1 MATSLV
7 ASSLP
12 EFTDILNREFDS
24 EGLIFRGQ
32 RCDWP
37 LVPKLAR
44 VNLQPDETRIAIER
58 KLLNDLKLQ
67 GLPLCEIP
75 PTTDFE
81 WIAVG
86 QHYGLPTR
94 LLDWTTSALSAL
106 WFAISDPADGEA
118 SAIVHVMQTE
128 PDDFVTSRDR
138 SPFTLDRT
146 KLFRPRHIAKR
157 IVAQGGLFTIHR
169 TTSHGQ
175 FTPLQRESGFSNW
188 LWAIEIPASAFGAVR
203 WQLDQCGVNR
213 ASLFGDLS
221 ALCQHLE
228 WRYSLGLDEGTG

>member
-1 MATSLV
+1 MTSSLV
-7 ASSLP
+7 ASSLA
-12 EFTDILNREFDS
+12 EFTNILGSEFGSDD
-24 EGLIFRGQ
+24 LIFRGQ

-37 LVPKLAR
+37 LLPKLAR
-44 VNLQPDETRIAIER
+44 VSLQPGETRSSIER
-58 KLLNDLKLQ
+58 KLINDLRLQ
-67 GLPLCEIP
+67 GLPLCEIAP
-75 PTTDFE
+75 SNDFE

-94 LLDWTTSALSAL
+94 LLDWTTSALAAL
-106 WFAISDPADGEA
+106 WFAISDPADGDSNA
-118 SAIVHVMQTE
+118 VVHVMQTGS
-128 PDDFVTSRDR
+128 DDFVTPRDR

-157 IVAQGGLFTIHR
+157 ISAQGGWFTVHR

-175 FTPLQRESGFSNW
+175 FTPLQRERGFSGW
-188 LWAIEIPASAFGAVR
+188 IWTIEIPASAFGDIR

-213 ASLFGDLS
+213 ASLFGDLA

-228 WRYSLGLDEGTG
+228 WRYSLGADE